1 MYFLG
6 VGVLWC
12 LSTALLCD
20 RPAGAPL
27 VILADTTSKKLCCV
41 LVGVGCLGHVA
52 CVCHGAGGVG
62 WGLPEL
68 CCLCSPHYLPCTA
81 YEVVG
86 MGGWEGAYARFCV
99 YVHACARVYVSA
111 HVCVL
116 VLHIHI
122 LSLTHCLRLHGALVV
137 TLL

>member
-27 VILADTTSKKLCCV
+27 VILADTTSKK
-41 LVGVGCLGHVA
+41 
-52 CVCHGAGGVG
+52 
-62 WGLPEL
+62 L